1 MIPLEMKTAADQKR
15 IDTDYYIEGYA
26 TTFAPYVLFEDG
38 DGPVY
43 ESFSR
48 ECFANTD
55 MSDVILQY
63 DHTGK
68 VLARQRNNTLIVEVD
83 DTGLFVCADLSKS
96 EASRALYEEIRNGLV
111 DRMSWGFIPGE
122 YHLDKKTRTI
132 VHTSV
137 KKIFDCSAVSIP
149 ANENTFIGVRS
160 YCDGEFAK
168 MAQELRERE
177 EARNK
182 LLLKLKLGEI

>member
-1 MIPLEMKTAADQKR
+1 MIPLAMKTEADQKR

-26 TTFAPYVLFEDG
+26 TTFEPYVLWEDEDG
-38 DGPVY
+38 PIY

-48 ECFANTD
+48 ECFEKTD
-55 MSDVILQY
+55 MSDIILQY
-63 DHTGK
+63 DHSGK
-68 VLARQRNNTLIVEVD
+68 VFARMRNNTMIVEPD
-83 DTGLFVCADLSKS
+83 DVGLFVAADLSKS
-96 EASRALYEEIRNGLV
+96 AASRELYEEIKAGLI

-122 YHLDKKTRTI
+122 YHLDKKKRTI

-160 YCDGEFAK
+160 FCDGEFAR

-177 EARNK
+177 EAKNK